1 MFKLIPATVLPGF
14 LVGPSKDQPGFAVAE
29 EGSRRGAM
37 TPGFN
42 VPVPSDVFPGDG
54 AQAGTGVGDVQP
66 AASADD
72 PQGLKMANAAAREAG
87 LDTPELRQK
96 FHRAITGQGITSYQE
111 LLNIARQIKAGTY

>member
-1 MFKLIPATVLPGF
+1 MFNLRPKTGLSGF
-14 LVGPSKDQPGFAVAE
+14 RVGQSENQPGFAIDE
-29 EGSRRGAM
+29 NGEGRS
-37 TPGFN
+37 TLPIGFN
-42 VPVPSDVFPGDG
+42 VPDLGNDIYGDAVQAASDVGD
-54 AQAGTGVGDVQP
+54 TQP

-96 FHRAITGQGITSYQE
+96 FHRAISGQGINSYQE

>member
-1 MFKLIPATVLPGF
+1 MFRVIPSPLPGF
-14 LVGPSKDQPGFAVAE
+14 RVGQLDDPPGFVVAE
-29 EGSRRGAM
+29 DGSGRGAF

-42 VPVPSDVFPGDG
+42 VPVPGGYLPGDG
-54 AQAGTGVGDVQP
+54 VLASTDIGEVQP

>member
-1 MFKLIPATVLPGF
+1 MFKFLPATALPGF
-14 LVGPSKDQPGFAVAE
+14 RVGPSEDQPGFAVAE
-29 EGSRRGAM
+29 DGSVRGAF

-42 VPVPSDVFPGDG
+42 APDLGDYFPGEAPLAATG
-54 AQAGTGVGDVQP
+54 ARDVEP

-96 FHRAITGQGITSYQE
+96 FHRAITGQGITSYPE

>member
-1 MFKLIPATVLPGF
+1 MFNLRPKTGLPGF
-14 LVGPSKDQPGFAVAE
+14 RVGQPEDQPGFAIDE
-29 EGSRRGAM
+29 NGEGRSAL
-37 TPGFN
+37 PIGFN
-42 VPVPSDVFPGDG
+42 VPDPGNEFYGD
-54 AQAGTGVGDVQP
+54 AVQPATGVGDTQP

-96 FHRAITGQGITSYQE
+96 FHRAISGQGITSYQE

>member
-1 MFKLIPATVLPGF
+1 LPIDENG
-14 LVGPSKDQPGFAVAE
+14 
-29 EGSRRGAM
+29 EGRSAL
-37 TPGFN
+37 PIGFN
-42 VPVPSDVFPGDG
+42 VQDPGNDIYG
-54 AQAGTGVGDVQP
+54 DAVQAATDVGDTRP

-96 FHRAITGQGITSYQE
+96 FHRAISGQGITSYQE